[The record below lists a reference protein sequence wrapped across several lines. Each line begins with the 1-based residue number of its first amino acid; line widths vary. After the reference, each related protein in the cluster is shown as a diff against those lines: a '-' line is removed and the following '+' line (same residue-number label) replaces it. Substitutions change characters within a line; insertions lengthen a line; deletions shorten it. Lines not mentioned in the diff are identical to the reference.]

1 MSQDTFSAASP
12 LNVIVAPGSPAEA
25 SARTQ
30 VGVPPRASEFP
41 AVIAPG
47 ISPSPDHDLV
57 FNGGK
62 TIADLIF
69 TNLYVG
75 GTQAWQAADIQQI
88 DRALSAAMSDVRLNN
103 VMSQYYPGGSI
114 SSTFLPSQILPGT
127 PPTVMSQADVEAL
140 ITRLYTQGTL
150 PSVDLSHTVFNLL
163 LPPGAV
169 LNSDSTLTQPAPGGE
184 ADPPFGD
191 IALTQ
196 TAASGDTGDTIG
208 GGDNV
213 DGFNPEGVSIAA
225 DSLNGLGGY
234 HGSVHLSNAG
244 GGQDTVYYAAGVY
257 SQILPDGS
265 SNGIIAFDTPW
276 KNVAA
281 TFYHELNEARTD
293 PDVEDAI
300 HSGDRTRTGW
310 ISAQGEEC
318 GDFPVFEASQLSLI
332 FQEVPLADGSGT
344 VPIQFQY
351 SNAVHGPEGP
361 IDTPHT
367 PAR

>member
-1 MSQDTFSAASP
+1 MSQDTFIATSP

-25 SARTQ
+25 SARAQ
-30 VGVPPRASEFP
+30 VGTPPRPSEFP
-41 AVIAPG
+41 SVIAPG

-62 TIADLIF
+62 TITDLIF

-75 GTQAWQAADIQQI
+75 GAQAWQTADIQQI
-88 DRALSAAMSDVRLNN
+88 DRALSSAMSDVRLNN
-103 VMSQYYPGGSI
+103 VMSQYFPSGSI
-114 SSTFLPSQILPGT
+114 STTFLPSQILPGT
-127 PPTVMSQADVEAL
+127 PPAVMSQADIEAL
-140 ITRLYTQGTL
+140 ITRLYTQGSL
-150 PSVDLSHTVFNLL
+150 PATDYSRTVFNVL

-169 LNSDSTLTQPAPGGE
+169 LNTDSTLTQPAQGGE
-184 ADPPFGD
+184 LSPS
-191 IALTQ
+191 
-196 TAASGDTGDTIG
+196 SGDSAITQSG
-208 GGDNV
+208 GSSSAAMRISEDA
-213 DGFNPEGVSIAA
+213 EGVSIAA

-234 HGSVHLSNAG
+234 HGSVHLNNQG

-265 SNGIIAFDTPW
+265 SNGIVVFDTPW

-293 PDVEDAI
+293 ADVEDAI
-300 HSGDRTRTGW
+300 HTGDRTITGW

-318 GDFPVFEASQLSLI
+318 GDYPVFEASQLSLI
-332 FQEVPLADGSGT
+332 FQEVLLADGSGT
-344 VPIQFQY
+344 VPVQFQY

-367 PAR
+367 PAG